1 MSSRW
6 AAIGIIAAALAAL
19 SCLAVWPAFHDPVEW
34 TPDALYY
41 QARVLEL
48 RGEDNTVDKV
58 FEGPLAAELR
68 KRDPGHTG
76 NKTWVEYNEPFYE
89 RRVAVPLAAA
99 ALYPVTEERS
109 LLDLSLVGYIAAVLA
124 LFGLLLLRFRIAVA
138 AMVAVGAALL
148 PPLTHHSSFPLTDSW
163 GLALEIVALGA
174 AILALERG
182 LGWLPL
188 WIGAIALLAFTRDSM
203 WIPILAVGWCA
214 LRSRSRTPVTLFATG
229 VAAALPALLLFST
242 PVRDLLALLVNDSEP
257 SADTSLGIHREPL
270 SRRARR
276 AAPGERRLPPPRRVV
291 HGALPRRRRPRSP
304 APRLA
309 QARDPRHDDDADD
322 RRGRARARLC
332 ACGPG
337 LQRVPAGA
345 RLRADGRVGRRADRR
360 ACGGPPRRARRGA
373 GAQAR
378 RVSSNPDAWIGRSEL
393 PALVR
398 FAAARDN
405 KDSGVQQ
412 PDGLT
417 MRTTA
422 AHTNRLWRGIPS
434 WQRSVLATI
443 AVLVALVQL
452 GGSSAA
458 PGDPPS
464 VIGDWSAPVAWPL
477 VAVHMSLEPT
487 GQVFALDGFA
497 ADPNSERLWDPATG
511 AFTPVPYGRNL
522 FCSGHIQLADG
533 RTLLVGGHI
542 NANEGLADTTLFNPM
557 TKTYFRGPDMSV
569 GRWYPTATAAS

>member
-58 FEGPLAAELR
+58 FEGPLAADLR

-76 NKTWVEYNEPFYE
+76 NKTWVDYNEPFYE

-124 LFGLLLLRFRIAVA
+124 LFGLLLLRFRITVA
-138 AMVAVGAALL
+138 ATVAAGAALL

-188 WIGAIALLAFTRDSM
+188 WIGAIALLSFTRDSM

-257 SADTSLGIHREPL
+257 SADTSWGFIVEPL

-276 AAPGERRLPPPRRVV
+276 AAPGERRLPSPRRVV
-291 HGALPRRRRPRSP
+291 HGALPRRRRARS
-304 APRLA
+304 AAARLA
-309 QARDPRHDDDADD
+309 PARDPRHDDDADD
-322 RRGRARARLC
+322 GRRQCSRSATCL
-332 ACGPG
+332 
-337 LQRVPAGA
+337 
-345 RLRADGRVGRRADRR
+345 RLRSSARSGWSSSSCRWPHGAWRWRRSAWRPASASATVRRA
-360 ACGGPPRRARRGA
+360 A
-373 GAQAR
+373 GSPA
-378 RVSSNPDAWIGRSEL
+378 SSNPAAWIGRSEL

-398 FAAARDN
+398 VGAARDN
-405 KDSGVQQ
+405 EVSG
-412 PDGLT
+412 
-417 MRTTA
+417 A
-422 AHTNRLWRGIPS
+422 
-434 WQRSVLATI
+434 
-443 AVLVALVQL
+443 
-452 GGSSAA
+452 GGRM
-458 PGDPPS
+458 
-464 VIGDWSAPVAWPL
+464 
-477 VAVHMSLEPT
+477 H
-487 GQVFALDGFA
+487 
-497 ADPNSERLWDPATG
+497 
-511 AFTPVPYGRNL
+511 
-522 FCSGHIQLADG
+522 
-533 RTLLVGGHI
+533 
-542 NANEGLADTTLFNPM
+542 
-557 TKTYFRGPDMSV
+557 
-569 GRWYPTATAAS
+569 